1 MVLMLEDNSIHT
13 NSLNSYKL
21 YNRNQYAFQEVSC
34 FFISRLN
41 LILIV
46 TQNKTVETFWKDIF
60 EDVGALVT
68 ATSWSIK

>member
-34 FFISRLN
+34 FLSQDSISSLSQENCKKVFGR
-41 LILIV
+41 
-46 TQNKTVETFWKDIF
+46 IF
-60 EDVGALVT
+60 SEYVGVWVT
-68 ATSWSIK
+68 ATSQPIKQ